1 MLDEFWGSR
10 LATLHAELAAR
21 EEETGP

>member
-10 LATLHAELAAR
+10 LVTLHTELAAR
-21 EEETGP
+21 EEEAGP